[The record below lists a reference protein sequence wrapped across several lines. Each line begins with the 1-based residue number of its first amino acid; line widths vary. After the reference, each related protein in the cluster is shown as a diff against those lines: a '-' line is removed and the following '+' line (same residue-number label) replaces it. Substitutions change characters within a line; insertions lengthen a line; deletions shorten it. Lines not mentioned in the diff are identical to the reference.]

1 MEKLKLI
8 LQRAGTFLTAIFL
21 ALTTLSV
28 GNNLIIKKDDG
39 VRLSAALVSDVHYG
53 DAFYRQLS
61 LPPGL
66 RDISRH
72 VKPDLFVL
80 AGDCTDNGN
89 DENWSALQKAI
100 DKNLKV
106 DNIILALGNH
116 DTWTSYD
123 DGHYYDEAKGNFLR
137 YSNAI
142 MGTDFD
148 TVWSVREIAGYSFI
162 VLGSESDSTGAT
174 ISNAQLSWL
183 ETALEAA
190 AATADGKPI
199 FVINHQPLNYTHAV
213 GENEHGNG
221 FESNATSTR
230 LQAILDQYEN
240 IFYISGHQ
248 HYPLALEPTTED
260 PVGFTTI
267 EHVGE
272 HITSVN
278 LPCYGYG
285 TFLEGGTSVFGEG
298 LVMYVFDDHVHFKGR
313 NFFLAN
319 FSRDFDVSVPLETA
333 DAAAQDAA

>member
-1 MEKLKLI
+1 MDNLKMI

-72 VKPDLFVL
+72 VKPDLFVP

-142 MGTDFD
+142 
-148 TVWSVREIAGYSFI
+148 
-162 VLGSESDSTGAT
+162 
-174 ISNAQLSWL
+174 
-183 ETALEAA
+183 
-190 AATADGKPI
+190 
-199 FVINHQPLNYTHAV
+199 V
-213 GENEHGNG
+213 GEGELPMG
-221 FESNATSTR
+221 
-230 LQAILDQYEN
+230 
-240 IFYISGHQ
+240 
-248 HYPLALEPTTED
+248 
-260 PVGFTTI
+260 VGVGMCKGYCGAVARVGYGV
-267 EHVGE
+267 VGE
-272 HITSVN
+272 VAEDAMGERRVGASHKRGGQLVVEMHPMFFQLQCRSVEN
-278 LPCYGYG
+278 LLHY
-285 TFLEGGTSVFGEG
+285 L
-298 LVMYVFDDHVHFKGR
+298 
-313 NFFLAN
+313 
-319 FSRDFDVSVPLETA
+319 
-333 DAAAQDAA
+333 

>member
-1 MEKLKLI
+1 MDNLKMI

-89 DENWSALQKAI
+89 DENWSALQQAI

-162 VLGSESDSTGAT
+162 ILGSEADSTGAT

-183 ETALEAA
+183 ETTLEAA
-190 AATADGKPI
+190 AAAADGKPI

-213 GENEHGNG
+213 GDNEHGNG
-221 FESNATSTR
+221 FESNAKHLLYLRTPALSARARTDDGGPRRLYDDRTR
-230 LQAILDQYEN
+230 RRAYHERQ
-240 IFYISGHQ
+240 S
-248 HYPLALEPTTED
+248 PLLRLR
-260 PVGFTTI
+260 
-267 EHVGE
+267 
-272 HITSVN
+272 N
-278 LPCYGYG
+278 LPR
-285 TFLEGGTSVFGEG
+285 
-298 LVMYVFDDHVHFKGR
+298 GR
-313 NFFLAN
+313 HERLRRRAC
-319 FSRDFDVSVPLETA
+319 DVRLRRPRPV
-333 DAAAQDAA
+333 